1 MLNCLILNLNLM
13 SMFPGN
19 QRVENVA
26 GSDSERIEMS
36 VDSKESKI
44 YASQKLA
51 KFFELEVTLK
61 VFGNVIWSWVFPPK
75 N

>member
-1 MLNCLILNLNLM
+1 M

-19 QRVENVA
+19 QRAEKDVED
-26 GSDSERIEMS
+26 DSERIEKN
-36 VDSKESKI
+36 VDSQESKI

-61 VFGNVIWSWVFPPK
+61 VFGKVIWTWVFPPK

>member
-1 MLNCLILNLNLM
+1 MTM
-13 SMFPGN
+13 YPGN
-19 QRVENVA
+19 QRAENCP
-26 GSDSERIEMS
+26 GSDSERIDLN

-61 VFGNVIWSWVFPPK
+61 VFGKVIWSWVFPPK

>member
-1 MLNCLILNLNLM
+1 M

-19 QRVENVA
+19 QRAENNA
-26 GSDSERIEMS
+26 GSDSERIDLN
-36 VDSKESKI
+36 VDSKDSKI
-44 YASQKLA
+44 YASQRLA

-61 VFGNVIWSWVFPPK
+61 VFGNVIWTWVFPPK

>member
-1 MLNCLILNLNLM
+1 M
-13 SMFPGN
+13 SIFPGN
-19 QRVENVA
+19 QRAEDIA
-26 GSDSERIEMS
+26 ESDSVRIEKS
-36 VDSKESKI
+36 VDSQESKI

-61 VFGNVIWSWVFPPK
+61 VFGKVIWTWVFPPK